1 MAELNM
7 PAKNGKRKVQ
17 APRIDL
23 TPMVDLGFLLITFFM
38 FTTTMA
44 REKVMDIRMPDNEP
58 TQVPTVFIA
67 ESTIT
72 LIPDKNHTVRYYEGA
87 LTGPGDLKTTT
98 AANILPVLLK
108 KKNEVA
114 ALPASFST
122 EAHKIH
128 VLIKPTTDSK
138 YEDVVQ
144 MMDDMLITDVTYY
157 ALTDLTED
165 ELQTLKK

>member
-1 MAELNM
+1 MAELNI
-7 PAKNGKRKVQ
+7 PVKNGKRKVQ

-58 TQVPTVFIA
+58 SPVPTVFIA

-72 LIPDKNHTVRYYEGA
+72 LIPDKNHTVRYYEGT

-98 AANILPVLLK
+98 AANILLVLLK

-122 EAHKIH
+122 EAHKLH

-138 YEDVVQ
+138 YEDVVR
-144 MMDDMLITDVTYY
+144 MMDDMLIADVIYY
-157 ALTDLTED
+157 ALTDITED
-165 ELQTLKK
+165 ELQELKK

>member
-7 PAKNGKRKVQ
+7 PVKNGKRKVQ

-58 TQVPTVFIA
+58 SPVPTVFIA

-72 LIPDKNHTVRYYEGA
+72 LIPDKNHTVRYYEGT

-98 AANILPVLLK
+98 AANILLVLLK

-122 EAHKIH
+122 EAHKLH
-128 VLIKPTTDSK
+128 VLIKPTTGSK
-138 YEDVVQ
+138 YEDVVR
-144 MMDDMLITDVTYY
+144 MMDDMLIADVIYY

-165 ELQTLKK
+165 ELQELKK

>member
-58 TQVPTVFIA
+58 SPVPTVFIA

-72 LIPDKNHTVRYYEGA
+72 LIPDKNHTVRYYEGT

-98 AANILPVLLK
+98 AANILLVLLK

-122 EAHKIH
+122 EAHKLH

-138 YEDVVQ
+138 YEDVVR
-144 MMDDMLITDVTYY
+144 MMDDMLIADVIYY
-157 ALTDLTED
+157 ALTDITED
-165 ELQTLKK
+165 ELQELKK